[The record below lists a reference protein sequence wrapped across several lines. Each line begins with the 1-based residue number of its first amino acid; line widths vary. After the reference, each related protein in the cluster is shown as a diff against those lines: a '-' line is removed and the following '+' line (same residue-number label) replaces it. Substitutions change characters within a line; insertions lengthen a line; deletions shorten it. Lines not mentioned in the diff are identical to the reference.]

1 MLNAV
6 MTEIKNHFAIS
17 SECVPVSFEEDGING
32 EFYKTYVVG
41 QYVWIKNSVVND
53 GVYKITAIE
62 GSKITL
68 DGTFT
73 LINTN
78 IRLFALAVP
87 NEFIELVSD
96 ISTFSET
103 ETVGIKSES
112 LSDMSQTFA
121 GDGGEWEVVYAKK
134 LRKYRRMF
142 DCDER
147 RLL

>member
-1 MLNAV
+1 TIKRDLDRGGHIMLNAV

-17 SECVPVSFEEDGING
+17 SECVPVSFDADGING
-32 EFYKTYVVG
+32 NFQKVYVVG

-53 GVYKITAIE
+53 GVYKITKIE

-87 NEFIELVSD
+87 SEFVSLVND
-96 ISTFSET
+96 ISTYSN
-103 ETVGIKSES
+103 S
-112 LSDMSQTFA
+112 
-121 GDGGEWEVVYAKK
+121 
-134 LRKYRRMF
+134 
-142 DCDER
+142 
-147 RLL
+147 